1 MGLQSYQASRFRTNR
16 HFGFGGSSDHQLC
29 DSANS
34 TELIIRSQ
42 LEETCKESSIFEA
55 KRSMNIPYTELH
67 SPLST
72 QSSGNSALLFSCKS
86 SGSSIPTTNKLIVA
100 NFSLF
105 GSNLTITRKT
115 YYGENNV
122 MYSECPLDI
131 LCGKNARTNLTEN
144 SRTFKRLKLIFIK
157 DADKNWSR

>member
-55 KRSMNIPYTELH
+55 KRSMNIPYTEVH

-100 NFSLF
+100 IFRLF
-105 GSNLTITRKT
+105 GSNYHAQDLLRRKQC
-115 YYGENNV
+115 YVFRMSIGYF
-122 MYSECPLDI
+122 MWKKCS
-131 LCGKNARTNLTEN
+131 
-144 SRTFKRLKLIFIK
+144 
-157 DADKNWSR
+157 DKSYRKF